1 MTLLIIESSY
11 LYMVS
16 NTHMVMLTIYIQL
29 IIFNIHIWL
38 CLPYT
43 YNQYYFNNL
52 IYYNKYI
59 KYAELKSQFRTFKE
73 FQTSGI
79 KIELK
84 GGKYGSVQN

>member
-1 MTLLIIESSY
+1 
-11 LYMVS
+11 
-16 NTHMVMLTIYIQL
+16 MVMLTIYIQL

-73 FQTSGI
+73 FQMSGI

-84 GGKYGSVQN
+84 GENTEVSRIKIEIKGKYKTCVQK